1 MTATPNTPNTPKT
14 HKVVCETP
22 KGPLSS
28 KIVVGSVVVGMAQQL
43 GRWISEYLLK
53 LLG

>member
-1 MTATPNTPNTPKT
+1 MTANPKT

-28 KIVVGSVVVGMAQQL
+28 KIVVGSVVVGRAQQL

>member
-1 MTATPNTPNTPKT
+1 MTANPKT
-14 HKVVCETP
+14 HKVACEAP

-43 GRWISEYLLK
+43 GRWISEYLLN